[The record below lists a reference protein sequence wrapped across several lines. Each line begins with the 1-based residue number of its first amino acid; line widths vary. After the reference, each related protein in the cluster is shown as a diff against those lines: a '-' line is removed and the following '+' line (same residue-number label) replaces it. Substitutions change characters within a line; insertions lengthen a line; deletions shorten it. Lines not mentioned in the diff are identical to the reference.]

1 MSHKNGLK
9 ILLFGSLILI
19 ILLFFLLESLPHSPP
34 SSMVVKEGTTCK
46 SSQHNNWIYTESF
59 NDTDIVYFCG
69 DFILYNP
76 LNVQQQVI
84 IWVYR
89 GEEISYFNH
98 IVYAIRD
105 VHEGSQEIEIPGYF
119 ESGTYLLV
127 INRGKH
133 QLYKQIFIVEGE

>member
-1 MSHKNGLK
+1 MRDKNISK
-9 ILLFGSLILI
+9 KLLYGSLIIVI
-19 ILLFFLLESLPHSPP
+19 IVIFLLESLPHSPP
-34 SSMVVKEGTTCK
+34 SSIVLREGSTCK
-46 SSQHNNWIYTESF
+46 SPQRNHWIATSKFY
-59 NDTDIVYFCG
+59 DADLVYFCG
-69 DFILYNP
+69 DFKIYNP

-98 IVYAIRD
+98 VVYAIRD
-105 VHEGSQEIEIPGYF
+105 IQDGTQEVGIPGYF
-119 ESGTYLLV
+119 EPGTYLLV